1 MIERVLELTNKG
13 TSRVTMATACSSSD
27 SKLLLRLRLAKTRV
41 STAACNV
48 DEMVVSRVRTDGGP
62 RSGLIVHHLSGR

>member
-27 SKLLLRLRLAKTRV
+27 SKLLRLRLAKTRV